1 MEEEVDKRKKNK
13 EKEKKEC
20 DKVGFGVHEEGI
32 EAKGYVFL
40 LRELARKRQRDKSL
54 IQDECYQG

>member
-1 MEEEVDKRKKNK
+1 MIKERRIKKKR
-13 EKEKKEC
+13 KKEC

-32 EAKGYVFL
+32 EAKKEGYVFL